1 MLADR
6 NHRDSV
12 FRVAMD
18 VGAEVREEKDVIHAL
33 AKLFVGIH
41 WTIGIT
47 TLPADASRQQERA
60 FVLMWLGIV
69 AFIGAWSVVLL
80 YLLR

>member
-1 MLADR
+1 M
-6 NHRDSV
+6 
-12 FRVAMD
+12 
-18 VGAEVREEKDVIHAL
+18 IHAL

-41 WTIGIT
+41 WAVGMT
-47 TLPADASRQQERA
+47 TLPADASPKQERS

-69 AFIGAWSVVLL
+69 AFIGVWLAVLL